1 MAKTTNLTA
10 FVQSYQ
16 SHKPTIVCELELC
29 REVYY
34 SDQFTITEKAEV
46 LLLGCH
52 QWWFNMKKSATARK
66 DAIARLASCL
76 PSLPTPFRDFEDVH
90 SYVGNNLFGISN
102 GKRYLGI
109 GVVTSYDVA
118 LRLAYVLS
126 YPALNLMPI
135 EVYLHAGAAKGYRNL
150 KGCAKALQ
158 PVSINE
164 FSGIF
169 PGLKAWEIEDLLC
182 IYKDAFPP
190 KNKTVKS
197 ASCSVLLR
205 NLSAPTKVKV
215 KTLLCKFPTCQI
227 KQQP

>member
-76 PSLPTPFRDFEDVH
+76 PSLPTSFRDFEDVH
-90 SYVGNNLFGISN
+90 SYIRKAIFTMSN

-135 EVYLHAGAAKGYRNL
+135 EVYLHAGAAKGYHNL
-150 KGCAKALQ
+150 ESLRVLQCADMK
-158 PVSINE
+158 E
-164 FSGIF
+164 FSTLF
-169 PGLKAWEIEDLLC
+169 PGLTAWEIEDLLC